1 MSLQERLRNDAYDR
15 VKLSEA
21 QLVEDYEQILSTVL
35 DKTETSSASREPVVN
50 MMGKDRETRSRQ
62 MQQLVMNGLDRT
74 QREASIKHSIDGVLQ
89 VWQTLRGTVD
99 KAMQMAPEA
108 AVAWAGVCLGL
119 EVCISNFPPARVPRN
134 VLN

>member
-1 MSLQERLRNDAYDR
+1 MSLQERLWNDAYDK
-15 VKLSEA
+15 VKLSEP

-35 DKTETSSASREPVVN
+35 DKTETRSASRKPIVN
-50 MMGKDRETRSRQ
+50 IMGKDRETRSRQ

-74 QREASIKHSIDGVLQ
+74 QKEASIKHSIDGVLQ

-108 AVAWAGVCLGL
+108 VVAWAGVCLGL

-134 VLN
+134 VLT